1 MSACLAQWAS
11 DTIGLNPCYQSFGS
25 SWQRLKGTCAA
36 SLPLLYTYL
45 VQRLMLIVLCA
56 GKNYSLAH
64 RCQDVKQILMNDCEW
79 DPLRFDLTLD
89 RLEPFEN
96 DEHTRSFVSI
106 LVGGGHA
113 EVSLDKR
120 LIHESTLQALASQDP
135 SGLLIMSKDTCS
147 ELIAF
152 TITLL

>member
-1 MSACLAQWAS
+1 
-11 DTIGLNPCYQSFGS
+11 
-25 SWQRLKGTCAA
+25 
-36 SLPLLYTYL
+36 
-45 VQRLMLIVLCA
+45 
-56 GKNYSLAH
+56 
-64 RCQDVKQILMNDCEW
+64 MNDCEW
-79 DPLRFDLTLD
+79 DPRRFDLTLD

-96 DEHTRSFVSI
+96 DEHTRSFMSV

-120 LIHESTLQALASQDP
+120 LLHESTLQALASQNP

-152 TITLL
+152 TIALL